1 MKKIIGFILFFL
13 IISIPTKPV
22 FALNPVIR
30 KINPEIIQQIVPT
43 ATSTPVPT
51 IKIVPGIKKEIQ
63 IKPFSTIKPTKK
75 AFNYEKINQH
85 QNAIKDDLAKRY
97 NNLTNIQ
104 LSLEAKIAEKK
115 NTGLDMTKA
124 EAKLLEIEPYIKD
137 YLEDLNN
144 FENKIG
150 EILTSETPGKIMPEL
165 RIAVKA
171 VRTDLNSMKKILS
184 DTIKLIII
192 K

>member
-1 MKKIIGFILFFL
+1 MKKTAGLILFFL
-13 IISIPTKPV
+13 VIISFPKPT
-22 FALNPVIR
+22 FALFPIKTIEKN
-30 KINPEIIQQIVPT
+30 INIVPVAT
-43 ATSTPVPT
+43 ATPTAVPT
-51 IKIVPGIKKEIQ
+51 IKIVPGLKKEIQ
-63 IKPFSTIKPTKK
+63 IKPFATAKPSKK

-85 QNAIKDDLAKRY
+85 QNAIKEDLVKRY
-97 NNLTNIQ
+97 TNLTNIQ

-115 NTGLDMTKA
+115 NAGLDMTKA
-124 EAKLLEIEPYIKD
+124 EAKLLELEPYIKD

-165 RIAVKA
+165 RIAIKA

-184 DTIKLIII
+184 DTVKLIII